1 MKCRTG
7 FVSNSSST
15 SFVLSFINN
24 KPTTLEELKTF
35 LCIQNET
42 QTDESIDHLNT
53 VLWNIKDASYENPK
67 AIKTYLSSNL
77 DIRYMINEMTCSLE
91 EFIDPEEVIDIVFT
105 EKQQIFNCL
114 NQLEKRNDIPK
125 WLIMASY
132 IAMSSWIIDKDC
144 DFQNIEENHR
154 RYNIDSSIHKLLMGE
169 YIHRLEQKGLF
180 NSKKCV
186 KLEYSDDN
194 AYTAK
199 IEEGYLFRKCNRCF
213 AINNH

>member
-53 VLWNIKDASYENPK
+53 ILWNIKDAIYVNSK
-67 AIKTYLSSNL
+67 VIKSYLSTKL
-77 DIRYMINEMTCSLE
+77 DIKYVINEIKCSLE
-91 EFIDPEEVIDIVFT
+91 DFLDLNILRSEE
-105 EKQQIFNCL
+105 EYKIFNCL
-114 NQLEKRNDIPK
+114 NRLKIKDETPK
-125 WLIMASY
+125 LLMMASY
-132 IAMSSWIIDKDC
+132 IAMSNWIINSDNDNQ
-144 DFQNIEENHR
+144 DINESMR
-154 RYNIDSSIHKLLMGE
+154 RYNLDDSIHKLIMGE
-169 YIHRLEQKGLF
+169 YIHRLEQRELF

-186 KLEYSDDN
+186 KLEYGDDN
-194 AYTAK
+194 AYTAR
-199 IEEGYLFRKCNRCF
+199 IEEGYLFRNCNRCF
-213 AINNH
+213 VINNH